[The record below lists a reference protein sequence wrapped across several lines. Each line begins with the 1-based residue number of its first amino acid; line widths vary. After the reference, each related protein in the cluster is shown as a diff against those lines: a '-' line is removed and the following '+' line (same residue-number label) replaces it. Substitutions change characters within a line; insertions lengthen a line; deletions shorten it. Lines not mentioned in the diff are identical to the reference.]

1 MAENS
6 KDLTEVVNF
15 IHKITGQIETEKA
28 ELGKQGE
35 MLKDAL
41 SSDPNYCEKDEKVK
55 EATKERHVAKKQV
68 LALPELAKVDMK
80 IKDSRARIKDLNQ
93 SLSEYLQQYERLSG
107 QRTIEGADGQLREIV
122 YTARLVKN

>member
-55 EATKERHVAKKQV
+55 EATKERNVAKKQV

-80 IKDSRARIKDLNQ
+80 IKDSRARIKGLNQ

-122 YTARLVKN
+122 YKAR